1 MTVPDRFFS
10 LTDRRALV
18 TGGSRGLGREMAI
31 ALASAGADVTITGR
45 DEASLATTK
54 REIEALGRSAESL
67 AVDMSEPDGC
77 SDAFTRC
84 VADFGP
90 FDILVNNIGGRRE
103 AAQIED
109 QTLESWQSVID
120 LNLTSCF
127 LGTQIV
133 GKAMIEAGR
142 GGRIINIASMNALIA
157 NRGIGGRSYEAA
169 KGAVVQFTR
178 ATAADWAPHGITANA
193 VCPGLFMTD
202 ANRKWQET
210 RPDVIE
216 TVVANIP
223 MGRPGE
229 PREIGPL
236 VVFLAGPGSSY
247 VTGAVITIDGGYT
260 LW

>member
-10 LTDRRALV
+10 LAGRRALV

-31 ALASAGADVTITGR
+31 ALAAAGADVVITGR
-45 DEASLATTK
+45 DEGSLADAK
-54 REIEALGRSAESL
+54 REVEALGRTAESI
-67 AVDMSEPDGC
+67 AIDMGEPDGC
-77 SDAFTRC
+77 RDAFTRC
-84 VADFGP
+84 VVDFGP
-90 FDILVNNIGGRRE
+90 IDILVNNVGGRRE
-103 AAQIED
+103 SAQIED

-133 GKAMIEAGR
+133 GKAMIERGQ
-142 GGRIINIASMNALIA
+142 GGRIVNIASMNALIA

-169 KGAVVQFTR
+169 KAAVVQFTR
-178 ATAADWAPHGITANA
+178 AAAADWAPHGITANA

-210 RPDVIE
+210 RPEVIE
-216 TVVANIP
+216 TVVSNIP

-229 PREIGPL
+229 PHEIGPL
-236 VVFLAGPGSSY
+236 IVFLAGPGASY
-247 VTGAVITIDGGYT
+247 VTGAAITIDGGYT